1 MRVDASGP
9 GGVRRLWCNQST
21 GLCVEQP
28 VTAVPKRRSCVAV
41 FRTFCGV
48 VAGIIV
54 VGCASHGSASSA
66 GGSSGGL
73 TNAQRALAVRVSQ
86 TEGWGSRPSDPGL
99 YPPGLDSTAPGWPL
113 DIQTASVIL
122 TTHADAMQYVGG
134 GTEAGDGSRLVLVI
148 RLVGDFSWITT
159 GPPGHGPVTGNVA
172 TIVVDAT
179 TGQGTDTGLE
189 SVSSPAGLPGATL
202 LYKNPAVRAS
212 APAPIASS
220 SVVASSPAGQVVA
233 GSTAPAVVVGP
244 TCSAPQL
251 TADLE
256 DIEFAADQTYGWII
270 IRNTSA
276 TDCQLV
282 GRIGLVGVDS
292 TGTPDTVSV
301 SAPVAGGLFLT
312 ADAAR
317 VPNNKMPPAGE
328 HVAFLVPDSSLSTT
342 IGTNP
347 GADCAATDQVTPA
360 TFRLDINGSGTIAV
374 PNTAD
379 GSPEQF
385 RQLRVCQGQITA
397 GTVTGEPN

>member
-1 MRVDASGP
+1 MR
-9 GGVRRLWCNQST
+9 RT
-21 GLCVEQP
+21 I
-28 VTAVPKRRSCVAV
+28 VTAVPSNRRRCVAG
-41 FRTFCGV
+41 FRTVCAVVGGV
-48 VAGIIV
+48 IV
-54 VGCASHGSASSA
+54 VGCVSHGSALSA

-73 TNAQRALAVRVSQ
+73 TNAQRALAVRLAQ

-99 YPPGLDSTAPGWPL
+99 YPPGLNSTAPGWPP

-122 TTHADAMQYVGG
+122 TTHAEAMQYVGG

-159 GPPGHGPVTGNVA
+159 GPPGHGPATGNVA

-179 TGQGTDTGLE
+179 TGQETDSGLE
-189 SVSSPAGLPGATL
+189 SVNPPASLPGATL

-212 APAPIASS
+212 APAPTASS
-220 SVVASSPAGQVVA
+220 SDVASSPAGQVVA
-233 GSTAPAVVVGP
+233 GSTAASVVVGP
-244 TCSAPQL
+244 ACTAHEL

-270 IRNTSA
+270 IRNTSV

-282 GRIGLVGVDS
+282 GHIGLVGVDA

-301 SAPVAGGLFLT
+301 SAPVAGGLLLT
-312 ADAAR
+312 ADA
-317 VPNNKMPPAGE
+317 VPVPDNKMPPAGE

-342 IGTNP
+342 TGTNP
-347 GADCAATDQVTPA
+347 GADCTATDQVTPA